1 MAIAAGTQLGTYQ
14 VHSLLGEG
22 GMGRVFRAHDA
33 KLKRD
38 VAIKV
43 RPDEFSRDPERVA
56 RFSREAE
63 LLASLN
69 HPNIAAIYDQGDA
82 QGSRYLVLELVEG
95 ENLAERI
102 ARGPV
107 PCDEALEVAKQIAE
121 ALDAAHERGIV
132 HRDLKPANVRVT
144 PDGRVKVLDFGLA
157 KVWADDAA
165 RDTTNSPTLTAAT
178 MQGVIMGTAGY
189 MSPEQARGK
198 RVDRSADIWAF
209 ACVLYEMLTGGKTFG
224 GETVTDVLGA
234 IVRADPDWSALPKDV
249 PPHVRRLLRR
259 CLEKDRRNRL
269 RDASTVLLDLSQS
282 PEDSVAAPTRGAGAR
297 WPWIAAIAVLGI
309 ALIATT
315 IVALRPEPVAP
326 EMRLDIATVAGATP
340 YDFALSPNGEY
351 VAFAAFGDGVQ
362 RLWVRALSTT
372 EARPLAGTEGATFPF
387 WSADS
392 RSLGFFAA
400 TKLLRIDVAGGSPQ
414 VLATAASGRGGTW
427 NADDTILFTPNTP
440 GPLFRIKASGGE
452 EPVAVTVIEKGGAPS
467 HRFPQ
472 FLPDGRHFFFFGQGH
487 PDLLGVYLGSLDGGP
502 PKRLVAADTAA
513 VFLPP
518 NRVVFLR
525 QGTLV
530 TRGIDLAKGDLLD
543 DAVTI
548 ADGVGWDANI
558 NIGAY
563 SASSAGIAYR
573 AGSAGTVLL
582 TWFDRAGKS
591 VGLAGEPDAHGLVH
605 LDLSPDGR
613 RLAVNRNVQGNPD
626 LYLMDLVRGGFARFT
641 TDGATDQN
649 PVWSPDGA
657 RIAFTSNRNSAY
669 DLFVKAASGVSA
681 EELVLQNGNTKIPQ
695 DWSKDGRHLLYYE
708 LTSATGRDL
717 LALDMTDRK
726 SVPVASTAADETM
739 AEFSPDGHWVAYQT
753 NEARRFEIVVQ
764 QFPKA
769 SERFNGSTAGGIA
782 PRWRADG
789 RELYFI
795 APDSKLMAVPVT
807 ITGSKFEAGNPV
819 AIVATRIVGGG
830 TQGTNRPQYAVA
842 KDGRFLVNQRA
853 EESTNTPITLVLN
866 WKPPAK

>member
-1 MAIAAGTQLGTYQ
+1 MAITAGTQLGSYQ
-14 VHSLLGEG
+14 VHSLIGEG

-38 VAIKV
+38 VAIKAL
-43 RPDEFSRDPERVA
+43 PDEFSRDPERVA

-69 HPNIAAIYDQGDA
+69 HPNIASIYDLGDA

-107 PCDEALEVAKQIAE
+107 PWDEALEMAKQIAE

-132 HRDLKPANVRVT
+132 HRDLKPANVKVT

-178 MQGVIMGTAGY
+178 VQGVIMGTASY

-198 RVDRSADIWAF
+198 RVDRSADVWAF
-209 ACVLYEMLTGGKTFG
+209 ACVLYEMLTGAKTFG

-282 PEDSVAAPTRGAGAR
+282 PEDDAAAPARVRGAR
-297 WPWIAAIAVLGI
+297 WPWVAAIAVLGV
-309 ALIATT
+309 ALIATVV
-315 IVALRPEPVAP
+315 VALRPEPAAA
-326 EMRLDIATVAGATP
+326 EMRLDIATVAGSTP

-351 VAFAAFGDGVQ
+351 IAFVAFGGGEQ
-362 RLWVRALSTT
+362 RLWVRPLATT
-372 EARPLAGTEGATFPF
+372 EARPLAGTEGATYPF

-392 RSLGFFAA
+392 RSLGFFAS
-400 TKLLRIDVAGGSPQ
+400 TKLQRIDVAGGSPL
-414 VLATAASGRGGTW
+414 VLAAAPSGRGGAW
-427 NADDTILFTPNTP
+427 NNDDTILFAPNST

-452 EPVAVTVIEKGGAPS
+452 EPTAVTVIEQGAPLS

-472 FLPDGRHFFFFGQGH
+472 FLPDRRHFFFFGQGN
-487 PDLLGVYLGSLDGGP
+487 PNVLGVYLGSLDGGP
-502 PKRLVAADTAA
+502 SKRLVAADAAA

-518 NRVVFLR
+518 NRVLFLR

-530 TRGIDLAKGDLLD
+530 TRGIDVAKGELLD

-548 ADGVGWDANI
+548 ADGVAWDSNI
-558 NIGAY
+558 YIGAY

-573 AGSAGTVLL
+573 AGSAGTVQL
-582 TWFDRAGKS
+582 TWFDRAGKPA
-591 VGLAGEPDAHGLVH
+591 GLAGEPDANGLQFP
-605 LDLSPDGR
+605 DLSPDGR
-613 RLAVNRNVQGNPD
+613 RLAVVRSVQGNQD
-626 LYLMDLVRGGFARFT
+626 LFLMDLLRGGFARFT
-641 TDGATDQN
+641 ADTASDQN
-649 PVWSPDGA
+649 PVWSPEGT
-657 RIAFTSNRNSAY
+657 RIAFTSNRNGAY
-669 DLFVKAASGVSA
+669 DLFVKATSGVSA
-681 EELVLQNGNTKIPQ
+681 EELLLKSGNTKIPQ

-708 LTSATGRDL
+708 LNAATGRDL
-717 LALDMTDRK
+717 LALDMTDGK
-726 SVPVASTAADETM
+726 SVPVASTAAEETM
-739 AEFSPDGHWVAYQT
+739 AEFSPDGQWVAYQT
-753 NEARRFEIVVQ
+753 NETRRSEIVVQ

-769 SERFNGSTAGGIA
+769 TERFPVSTAGGIS

-795 APDSKLMAVPVT
+795 APDGRLMAVPVT
-807 ITGSKFEAGNPV
+807 LTGSKFEAGNPV
-819 AIVATRIVGGG
+819 AIVATRIVSGG
-830 TQGTNRPQYAVA
+830 TAGTNRPQYAVSQ
-842 KDGRFLVNQRA
+842 DGKFLVNQLG
-853 EESTNTPITLVLN
+853 EESTSTPITLVLN